1 MEYLKLKKILVDYYN
16 DYHDNNFDQI
26 DYVLAEI
33 KGQSICEIKFSNF
46 SKKEIRLAKRVVI
59 RHLKT
64 KKPYQKIFK
73 RAYFFGLTFY
83 VNENVLTPRQDSEI
97 LVENIL
103 KTDFNSL
110 LDICCGSGC
119 LGLSVKRNKPSIECL
134 LSDISSKAIRVSKK
148 NAKRLGVDVEF
159 KKSNMFDK
167 IEGKFDVIV
176 CNPPYIETKTIDLL
190 EEDVKK
196 FDPILALDG
205 GEDGLKFYKILYE
218 KLDQFLS
225 DNGKCFLEIG
235 HNQGFLKE
243 IFSEK
248 YCAELL
254 NDYNDLNR
262 LLILKKEKSNVR

>member
-1 MEYLKLKKILVDYYN
+1 
-16 DYHDNNFDQI
+16 
-26 DYVLAEI
+26 
-33 KGQSICEIKFSNF
+33 
-46 SKKEIRLAKRVVI
+46 
-59 RHLKT
+59 
-64 KKPYQKIFK
+64 
-73 RAYFFGLTFY
+73 
-83 VNENVLTPRQDSEI
+83 
-97 LVENIL
+97 
-103 KTDFNSL
+103 
-110 LDICCGSGC
+110 
-119 LGLSVKRNKPSIECL
+119 
-134 LSDISSKAIRVSKK
+134 
-148 NAKRLGVDVEF
+148 
-159 KKSNMFDK
+159 MFDK